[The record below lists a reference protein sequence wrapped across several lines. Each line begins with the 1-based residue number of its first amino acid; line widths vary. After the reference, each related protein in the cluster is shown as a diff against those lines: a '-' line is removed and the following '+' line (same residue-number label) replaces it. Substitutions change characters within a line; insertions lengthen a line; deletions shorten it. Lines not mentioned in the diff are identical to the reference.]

1 MTNTHHQK
9 TIKMVELAVLTAI
22 VLILQIFGIGLR
34 LPFLQTPV
42 SLVLIPIVLG
52 AMLLGPSAG
61 AWLGLIFGIVTLVG
75 GISGTDG
82 FTAILFNEHPVIT
95 SLLCLGKGVAAGFI
109 PGIVYKAFSKKKP
122 ILSTFIASLLA
133 PIVNT
138 GIFILGSFTMA
149 GTFEANF
156 LNGTSLIYFLVIMC
170 AGVNF
175 IVEFAI
181 NLIFAPA
188 IHRLVLVLE
197 KRKF

>member
-1 MTNTHHQK
+1 
-9 TIKMVELAVLTAI
+9 MVELAVLTAI

-95 SLLCLGKGVAAGFI
+95 SLLCLGKGIAAGFI

>member
-1 MTNTHHQK
+1 MANSNHNK
-9 TIKMVELAVLTAI
+9 TLKLVELAVLTAI
-22 VLILQIFGIGLR
+22 VLALQFFGIGLR

-42 SLVLIPIVLG
+42 SLVLLPIVLG

-61 AWLGLIFGIVTLVG
+61 AWLGLIFGVVTLIG

-82 FTAILFNEHPVIT
+82 FTAILFNDHPFIT
-95 SLLCLGKGVAAGFI
+95 SVLCLGKGAFAGLI
-109 PGIVYKAFSKKKP
+109 PGVIYKVFSAKKP
-122 ILSTFIASLLA
+122 VLTTFIASALA

-138 GIFILGSFTMA
+138 GIFILGSLTMA

-156 LNGTSLIYFLVIMC
+156 LNGTSLIYFLIIGC

-188 IHRLVLVLE
+188 LHRLAIVLE
-197 KRKF
+197 RRKF